1 MKMNEL
7 KRLAT
12 MTSVQYE
19 KENPTYEPMF
29 PKGWDKE
36 SNWPVVT
43 YDYDSFRATQIA
55 LDDHM
60 ERMAGCYD
68 TE

>member
-1 MKMNEL
+1 MKMNDL

-12 MTSVQYE
+12 MTSEQY
-19 KENPTYEPMF
+19 KTENPNYEPMF
-29 PKGWDKE
+29 PKGWDEDSK
-36 SNWPVVT
+36 WPDLT
-43 YDYDSFRATQIA
+43 YNYDSFRSIQIEI
-55 LDDHM
+55 DDYT

>member
-12 MTSVQYE
+12 MTSTQYQT
-19 KENPTYEPMF
+19 ENPDYEPMF
-29 PKGWDKE
+29 PKGWDDT
-36 SNWPVVT
+36 SRWADLT
-43 YDYDSFRATQIA
+43 YDYNSFRKTQIQI
-55 LDDHM
+55 DDYQ